1 MKVPFAATVSVFE
14 GAPMMMHVLAD
25 RSVLRTVAV
34 RAVVKMVSARTVNDA
49 SKIPVCEVA
58 AMTRIVS
65 LVSVVLRMNVASPAL
80 RTPVVGTDA
89 FVKPVCA
96 KMDVVMTR
104 VAATMRAAK
113 TTNASADAATT
124 THAIAVRR
132 ALKIVARRDA
142 LRTGRDVQPVMSVI
156 GRLEPASSV

>member
-14 GAPMMMHVLAD
+14 GVPMMMHVLAD

-34 RAVVKMVSARTVNDA
+34 RAVVKMVSARMVNDA
-49 SKIPVCEVA
+49 SKILACEVA

-65 LVSVVLRMNVASPAL
+65 LVSAVLRMSVASPAL

-89 FVKPVCA
+89 FVRRVCA
-96 KMDVVMTR
+96 KMDVAMTR
-104 VAATMRAAK
+104 VAAITRAAK
-113 TTNASADAATT
+113 TTNASPDAATT

-132 ALKIVARRDA
+132 ALKIVVRRDA
-142 LRTGRDVQPVMSVI
+142 LLTGRDVQPVMSVI
-156 GRLEPASSV
+156 GKLEPVFSV